1 MNKKTS
7 QVSKAGINTPISDH
21 VSSSE
26 EEVNELFGDHNSVGR
41 KSMSSTEKKD
51 FKIWPIKKL

>member
-21 VSSSE
+21 FSSSE

-41 KSMSSTEKKD
+41 KSMSSTEKKR
-51 FKIWPIKKL
+51 L